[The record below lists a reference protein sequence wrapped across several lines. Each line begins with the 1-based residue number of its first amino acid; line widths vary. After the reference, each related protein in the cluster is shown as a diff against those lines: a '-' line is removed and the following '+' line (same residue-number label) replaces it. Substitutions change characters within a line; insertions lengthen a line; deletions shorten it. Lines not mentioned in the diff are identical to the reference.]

1 MSDDLTALPHDDDAE
16 RSVLK
21 AAMESPIARKTAA
34 KLIGPA
40 DFHQP
45 AHEQLWRTIGDL
57 ERDRKPVDAATVSSA
72 VAGRPHLRAALL
84 EVVTA
89 GGIPGQVD
97 YFAEIVR
104 GHAVRRRILTE
115 TTRARQAAL
124 DPTID
129 VATLTTATASR
140 FAALRDSGATDDIT
154 ARTLAEVIAT
164 EDEPYDWLV
173 PDLLERGDRLML
185 TGVEGLG
192 KSTLLRQ
199 IAVFTAAGMHP
210 FGSRP
215 VDPLK
220 AVIIDAENTE
230 RHVKRK
236 LRPLHQTCL
245 RYAQRDPGPFVLV
258 DCPGRLDIT
267 RDRDLARIHQM
278 LDATDPDI
286 LVIGPLYRLV
296 PRAIQTDDEAA
307 PVLTALDTIRDR
319 GIALLIEAH
328 AGHGIGKHGDREMRP
343 RGSSAL
349 LGWPEF
355 GYGLREV
362 DDATPPRVRMVAW
375 RGDRDDR
382 KWPTHLQMGDTW
394 PWRPWSALNEGAA

>member
-1 MSDDLTALPHDDDAE
+1 MTDDLTPQPHDTDAE
-16 RSVLK
+16 RAVLK
-21 AAMESPIARKTAA
+21 AAMESPLARKSAA
-34 KLIGPA
+34 RLITGA
-40 DFHQP
+40 DFYQP
-45 AHEQLWRTIGDL
+45 AHEQLWQAIADL
-57 ERDRKPVDAATVSSA
+57 DRDGKPIDASTVGSA
-72 VAGRPHLRAALL
+72 VGGRPHLRAALL
-84 EVVTA
+84 DVVTA
-89 GGIPGQVD
+89 GGVPGQAD
-97 YFAEIVR
+97 YFADTVR

-115 TTRARQAAL
+115 TVRARQAAL
-124 DPTID
+124 DPTVD
-129 VATLTTATASR
+129 VSTLTASTASR
-140 FAALRDSGATDDIT
+140 FAALRDTGATDDVE
-154 ARTLAEVIAT
+154 ARTMDEVLAT
-164 EDEPYDWLV
+164 DDEPFDWLV

-210 FGSRP
+210 FGSTK

-245 RYAQRDPGPFVLV
+245 KYAQRDPGPFVLI
-258 DCPGRLDIT
+258 DTPGRVDIT
-267 RDRDLARIHQM
+267 KDRDLARIHQL

-296 PRAIQTDDEAA
+296 PRAIQTDDDAA

-319 GIALLIEAH
+319 GVSLLIEAH
-328 AGHGIGKHGDREMRP
+328 AGHSIGKHGERDMRP

-355 GYGLREV
+355 GYGLRQVE
-362 DDATPPRVRMVAW
+362 DANPPRVRMVPW
-375 RGDRDDR
+375 RGDRDER
-382 KWPTHLQMGDTW
+382 KWPSHLQMGDTW